1 MHEPTVGVSAICS
14 QCIWECCA
22 IRKQLLR
29 FQGKELSHSDRFI
42 GSGACLWNCQDR
54 NCLAHG
60 SPPKK
65 EKEKCRGQQ
74 CCKPGAH
81 PDSPVFECFT
91 PGTFYSGISVKNIP
105 ELFRKH
111 HCVTLSGYAKE
122 TAISVSGLTCS
133 SNALPYNF
141 STVAF
146 L

>member
-1 MHEPTVGVSAICS
+1 MLPVYLGV
-14 QCIWECCA
+14 QCYKKTAAEVPGERAQPFRQVHWQWCLPLELPGSE
-22 IRKQLLR
+22 LLGTR
-29 FQGKELSHSDRFI
+29 Q
-42 GSGACLWNCQDR
+42 
-54 NCLAHG
+54 
-60 SPPKK
+60 PPKK